1 MTRTALLICAL
12 LACLPVLAAKTPDYR
27 HQAKAAAD
35 KGKDAEA
42 SRLYRLT
49 AQHYREVGD
58 EQAALIYESL
68 ADQWEPVLKGFR
80 DRSAS
85 EAELRKF
92 STGQKAEP
100 MYGCYIGVNCFR
112 DPNVSGFDDFCR
124 RVGKQHAL
132 FYEYATHGREDWRAT
147 SQMRL
152 DGPWYQAAC
161 ELRQSL
167 DSVSVDAATEEWARK
182 LGKAPGHIFLRWCSE
197 MNGPWT
203 PWSRDPALYIR
214 KWRAIHD
221 LMERVAPNVVM
232 VWCPNATPA
241 PQIAKYYP
249 GDAYV
254 DWVGVNSY
262 VVSIHNNIKTQPCEY
277 ENPADLFKD
286 VYRRYSARKPIMICE
301 TGVTHYAAAL
311 GRSQSSF
318 AATKIGQLYGSLPR
332 SYPRLKAICY
342 YDVNNL
348 NGAANGRKFNNYL
361 LTDDPAITSAYARA
375 IAPSYFLS
383 GRQKPGELPA
393 YIEGLADGQTL
404 RGKVHLTALAKGHTL
419 APVVTYKLDGKIIG
433 KSAVAGTYDLTL
445 DCNSLATGTHTL
457 TLVLTSGAKTLKSV
471 SYRITTA
478 RS

>member
-1 MTRTALLICAL
+1 MLLSLPL
-12 LACLPVLAAKTPDYR
+12 LASATPDYR
-27 HQAKAAAD
+27 NEAKAAGA
-35 KGKDAEA
+35 KGQDAEA

-58 EQAALIYESL
+58 QQAALIYDSL

-80 DRSAS
+80 DRQASA
-85 EAELRKF
+85 AELAKF
-92 STGQKAEP
+92 TTGQKAEP
-100 MYGCYIGVNCFR
+100 LYGCYIGVNCFR
-112 DPNVSGFDDFCR
+112 DPNVNGFEDFCQ
-124 RVGKQHAL
+124 RVGKQHAM

-167 DSVSVDAATEEWARK
+167 DSVAADAATEAWARK
-182 LGKAPGHIFLRWCSE
+182 LGQAPGHVFLRWCSE

-203 PWSRDPALYIR
+203 PWSGNPELYIR
-214 KWRAIHD
+214 KWRMIHD

-241 PQIAKYYP
+241 PEIAKYYP

-262 VVSIHNNIKTQPCEY
+262 VVSIHNNIKSQPSEY
-277 ENPADLFKD
+277 ENPGDLFKD
-286 VYRRYSARKPIMICE
+286 VYQRYSARKPIMICE

-311 GRSQSSF
+311 GREQ
-318 AATKIGQLYGSLPR
+318 ADYAVTKIGQLYGNLPR
-332 SYPRLKAICY
+332 AYRRLKAICY

-348 NGAANGRKFNNYL
+348 AGAANGRKFNNYL
-361 LTDDPAITSAYARA
+361 LTDNPKITAAYSRA

-383 GRQKPGELPA
+383 GRQKPDALPA
-393 YIEGLADGQTL
+393 YIEGLADGQSL
-404 RGKVHLTALAKGHTL
+404 RGKVHLSALAKGHTL
-419 APVVTYKLDGKIIG
+419 APVVTYKLDGKVIG
-433 KSAVAGTYDLTL
+433 KSAAAGSHGITL
-445 DCNSLATGTHTL
+445 DCATVAPGAHTL
-457 TLVLTSGAKTLKSV
+457 TLVLTSGAKTLKQA
-471 SYRITTA
+471 SYRINTL